1 MKFNVRQK
9 IRIKFNQFKYQS
21 RTSEPF
27 LSGDAFRQLADVHID
42 SLESFKKE
50 LPRISSGQLIFCQ
63 SELLEELIAVL
74 DTKISGLSLIAGN
87 SDRNFEELLPKLSN
101 FFDYL
106 FLQNSLISDNKRIF
120 TLPIGIENLRL
131 GINGLP
137 KNLTT
142 STSWIDRPKSVLIGP
157 FSATHKSRTAL
168 ITAEEFNNSTFT
180 FVRDLVLPKDYAALV
195 KQHKFVLCP
204 RGNGIDTHRFWET
217 LYRGAIPIV
226 IRDKWSQSLALHNL
240 PMIEVDEFSIKSI
253 GEAVEAAIESNAFET
268 FEPSKT
274 DALWIDYW
282 KSFLRK

>member
-1 MKFNVRQK
+1 
-9 IRIKFNQFKYQS
+9 
-21 RTSEPF
+21 
-27 LSGDAFRQLADVHID
+27 
-42 SLESFKKE
+42 
-50 LPRISSGQLIFCQ
+50 
-63 SELLEELIAVL
+63 
-74 DTKISGLSLIAGN
+74 
-87 SDRNFEELLPKLSN
+87 
-101 FFDYL
+101 
-106 FLQNSLISDNKRIF
+106 
-120 TLPIGIENLRL
+120 
-131 GINGLP
+131 
-137 KNLTT
+137 
-142 STSWIDRPKSVLIGP
+142 LIGP

-168 ITAEEFNNSTFT
+168 ITAEEFNNSNFT